1 MASMDGDMPGE
12 FIIMKLLST
21 PSTVK
26 LLSCRRWPFDR
37 DQLRTGEGPVAIDC
51 RPDRWCQA

>member
-1 MASMDGDMPGE
+1 MPGE

-26 LLSCRRWPFDR
+26 LLSWRRWPLTEINCVPEKVPLDWLPPWSLVPGISR
-37 DQLRTGEGPVAIDC
+37 IRRV
-51 RPDRWCQA
+51 

>member
-1 MASMDGDMPGE
+1 MPGE

-26 LLSCRRWPFDR
+26 LLSWRRWPLTEIICVPENVPLDWLPPWSLVPGISR
-37 DQLRTGEGPVAIDC
+37 IRRV
-51 RPDRWCQA
+51 